1 MSAGPGVFA
10 DSQLVAALMA
20 VGQLSRYLFFR
31 VFPYYYPGKFARA
44 AQNRRPFAVSP
55 FRRFQGLWLR
65 LRHAKYSVVP
75 SALLRL
81 ITAIYPR
88 DSQVIFANF
97 SCLIL

>member
-55 FRRFQGLWLR
+55 FRRFAVSKAFGCGCATLNIPWFRALFC
-65 LRHAKYSVVP
+65 
-75 SALLRL
+75 ALLRPF
-81 ITAIYPR
+81 IR
-88 DSQVIFANF
+88 VIRRSF
-97 SCLIL
+97 SRIFPV